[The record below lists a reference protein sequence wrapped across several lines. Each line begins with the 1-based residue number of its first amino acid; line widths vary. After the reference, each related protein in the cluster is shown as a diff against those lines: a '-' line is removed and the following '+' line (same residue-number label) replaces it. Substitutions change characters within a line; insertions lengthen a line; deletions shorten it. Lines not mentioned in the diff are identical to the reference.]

1 MEIHN
6 VFNNF
11 SVLIRKLR
19 RHHTQIHKPTTP
31 RFDSNSPR
39 RTGINRIL
47 PAHQLFDE
55 TPTFVKINPPIKL
68 TNRTNKIHRA
78 SLWYHYLRCKH
89 NQPTSKKNQSLF
101 RFYLRVRTFNQ
112 PKNQTEEAT
121 VRRQEIEHKVNDQTR
136 VFHRCSEKPDDLADE
151 DRDHDDPSV
160 ITGLYIDRRCGPVG
174 VIIRSFEELV
184 FASFVSSHTVLKKVS
199 VATSVR
205 PNDQVV

>member
-89 NQPTSKKNQSLF
+89 NQPTSKKTNLYSVSISEFVPLISP
-101 RFYLRVRTFNQ
+101 RTK
-112 PKNQTEEAT
+112 PKKPPFADKRLSTKST
-121 VRRQEIEHKVNDQTR
+121 TKPVYSIGVRRSPMILRTRIETTMT
-136 VFHRCSEKPDDLADE
+136 HR
-151 DRDHDDPSV
+151 
-160 ITGLYIDRRCGPVG
+160 
-174 VIIRSFEELV
+174 
-184 FASFVSSHTVLKKVS
+184 
-199 VATSVR
+199 
-205 PNDQVV
+205 